1 MLKNLCSYEGK
12 RVAIVGCASGM
23 GEACARALVDQ
34 GAEVHGADVR
44 ESPVPLASFTAL
56 DLKDWAGIELTV
68 KSIGG
73 QIDALF
79 NCAGLP
85 QTFPAADVLAVN
97 FLGIR
102 HWTEQW
108 LPRLR
113 EGGAIV
119 TISSLA
125 GMRYLTRLPMLK
137 EVIAMRDADAF
148 QAWAAAN
155 ADVVGDSYSF
165 AKELLNCWTQM
176 LAQELAPRR
185 IRANVTMPSPT
196 QTPMIAAF
204 EQLAGE
210 ERLKSFY
217 GPMGRRSTAEEQAQA
232 LLLLNSDAA
241 SFINAVCLPVDGGYY
256 GGMSVGT
263 LDAPGLFQ
271 AK

>member
-1 MLKNLCSYEGK
+1 MENLCSYSGK
-12 RVAIVGCASGM
+12 RVAIVGCATGM
-23 GEACARALVDQ
+23 GEACARTLVDL

-44 ESPVPLASFTAL
+44 ESSVALASFTQV
-56 DLKDWAGIELTV
+56 DLKDRAGIERAV
-68 KSIGG
+68 AGIGG
-73 QIDALF
+73 EIDALF

-125 GMRYLTRLPMLK
+125 GMRYVTRLPLLK
-137 EVIAMRDADAF
+137 EVIAMRDPETF
-148 QAWAAAN
+148 LSWAAAN
-155 ADVVGDSYSF
+155 AETIGDSYSF
-165 AKELLNCWTQM
+165 AKELLNCWTQL
-176 LAQELAPRR
+176 LAMELAPRR

-217 GPMGRRSTAEEQAQA
+217 GPMGRRSTPEEQAHA

-241 SFINAVCLPVDGGYY
+241 GFINAVCLPVDGGYY
-256 GGMSVGT
+256 GGMSVGA
-263 LDAPGLFQ
+263 LDAPGLFK